1 MKFDGEVIINA
12 LPGGVEVP
20 MPNARTYIRAA
31 YSGPRG
37 AESGPRLLQAQAIR
51 QNELFVK
58 ACR

>member
-12 LPGGVEVP
+12 LPAGVEVQ
-20 MPNARTYIRAA
+20 MPNARTYIQAA
-31 YSGPRG
+31 YHGQRPTANG
-37 AESGPRLLQAQAIR
+37 QRLLQAQAIR